1 MQDDTHIHSLML
13 ILPPLPLPLRL
24 QLQNFVVGTT
34 CASKPPS
41 SSCRSLCRILVT
53 FSPTLCASFSLSLSS
68 RVPPL
73 ASTPLTY
80 SCDSKFASPQPASP
94 WPTPAH
100 TFTLYLDI
108 GHVEAV
114 STSSPKVTSCG
125 SLWGRRV
132 VMIRIFQ
139 GAFLRRERKRKRDR
153 VSSRVS

>member
-73 ASTPLTY
+73 TSTPLTY
-80 SCDSKFASPQPASP
+80 SRDSRLTSPRLASL
-94 WPTPAH
+94 WPTLVH

-108 GHVEAV
+108 GPVEAV
-114 STSSPKVTSCG
+114 STSSPIITSCG
-125 SLWGRRV
+125 SLLWGRKV

-139 GAFLRRERKRKRDR
+139 GAFLRRERKRKGDR
-153 VSSRVS
+153 ASF